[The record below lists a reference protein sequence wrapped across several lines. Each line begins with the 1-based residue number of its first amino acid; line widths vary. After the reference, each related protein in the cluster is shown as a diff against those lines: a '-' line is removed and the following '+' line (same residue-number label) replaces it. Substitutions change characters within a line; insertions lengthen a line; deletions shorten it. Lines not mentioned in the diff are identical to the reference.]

1 MAAMHPNGAAA
12 QRAPLASGARRKG
25 RLARQAGSRPEPRFV
40 VPAAGLNDLNPLAA
54 TAIAHPQIQCVAIAV
69 QAGPQTVPM
78 PSENRP

>member
-25 RLARQAGSRPEPRFV
+25 RLARQAGSRPKPFQRA
-40 VPAAGLNDLNPLAA
+40 AAGLNDLNPLAA

>member
-12 QRAPLASGARRKG
+12 QRAPLAFGARRKG
-25 RLARQAGSRPEPRFV
+25 RLARQAGSRPNRFV
-40 VPAAGLNDLNPLAA
+40 APAAGLNDLNPLAA